1 VLWGLG
7 VALALLFAL
16 PAAAQTPPTLAELK
30 QEIARRAEHNLAP
43 LTGLKPAD
51 VYAALA
57 KIKSLDRDEWAAAW
71 SAIAEI
77 YAARAKSAEAKH
89 QEKLAH
95 DDELMAWRL
104 YSFARWPVANS
115 PGKAKAYREAL
126 EAYRAAARFL
136 DPPMEIVHIPFA
148 GMQIAG
154 YLRLSKRGRP
164 VALVLTIGGLA
175 SRKED
180 MAEEGAAFLR
190 HGIGFLALDM
200 PGTGETPI
208 KADVGAEK
216 MFSAALD
223 YLAKRPE
230 IDRRRII
237 LRGLGWSGYWAAKIA
252 ITERARVKGA
262 VVQGAPIHFFFQ
274 ADWQKKS
281 LATPDFLFDLFP
293 ARAAVFGVNSL
304 DDFLAYGT
312 RMSLQ
317 DEGLID
323 KPAAPMLLVNG
334 EKDSQVPI
342 WDLDLMLHNGSAK
355 EAWVNPNGFHDGVS
369 PDWPAINVFDLVVL
383 PWILKRA
390 EPEPA
395 KLTAAG
401 G

>member
-1 VLWGLG
+1 
-7 VALALLFAL
+7 
-16 PAAAQTPPTLAELK
+16 
-30 QEIARRAEHNLAP
+30 
-43 LTGLKPAD
+43 
-51 VYAALA
+51 
-57 KIKSLDRDEWAAAW
+57 
-71 SAIAEI
+71 
-77 YAARAKSAEAKH
+77 
-89 QEKLAH
+89 
-95 DDELMAWRL
+95 M
-104 YSFARWPVANS
+104 
-115 PGKAKAYREAL
+115 
-126 EAYRAAARFL
+126 
-136 DPPMEIVHIPFA
+136 
-148 GMQIAG
+148 
-154 YLRLSKRGRP
+154 
-164 VALVLTIGGLA
+164 LTIGGLA
-175 SRKED
+175 TRKED

-190 HGIGFLALDM
+190 HGMGILALDM
-200 PGTGETPI
+200 PGTGEAPI

-237 LRGLGWSGYWAAKIA
+237 LRGLGWSGYWAAKLA

-262 VVQGAPIHFFFQ
+262 VVQGAPIHFYFQ
-274 ADWQKKS
+274 PDWQKKS
-281 LATPDFLFDLFP
+281 LASDALFDLFP
-293 ARAAVFGVNSL
+293 ARAAVFGVNAL

-342 WDLDLMLHNGSAK
+342 WDLDLMLHNGSVK
-355 EAWVNPNGFHDGVS
+355 EAWVNPNGGHDGVS

-383 PWILKRA
+383 PWVLKHA